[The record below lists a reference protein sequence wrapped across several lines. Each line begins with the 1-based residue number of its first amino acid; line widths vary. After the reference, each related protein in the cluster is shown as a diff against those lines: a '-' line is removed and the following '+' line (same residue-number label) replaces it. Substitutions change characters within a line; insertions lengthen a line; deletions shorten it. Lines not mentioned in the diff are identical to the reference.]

1 VVGHTIYDVP
11 AVTFAFGAQPQLAE
25 ATALNIARV
34 LESRARASSKVLV
47 TAIREAAEDTS
58 AGPLTIDRPNDLD
71 ALIAV
76 VDDRRT
82 PRSPETATF
91 RRELL
96 AERARRHLAGGVPS
110 RLAL

>member
-1 VVGHTIYDVP
+1 MP
-11 AVTFAFGAQPQLAE
+11 AVTFAFGAQPQLDQ

-34 LESRARASSKVLV
+34 LESRAKASSSVLV
-47 TAIREAAEDTS
+47 TAIRNAAEDAS
-58 AGPLTIDRPNDLD
+58 AGPITLDRPNDLD

-82 PRSPETATF
+82 PSSPETAMF
-91 RRELL
+91 RRELV
-96 AERARRHLAGGVPS
+96 AERARRHLDAGAPS